1 MGSKAD
7 SRQRDQDLFEA
18 ELALTVE
25 IDEDS
30 NQFYGGVLREEDK
43 KGNLTYR
50 QLIFRQLV
58 RKAASGDS
66 KALQDVTDRILGKT
80 ALVTENKNMSMSY
93 TEYLQDLEKQEE
105 LLSIE
110 EAEFLLADPKE
121 SDLFE

>member
-30 NQFYGGVLREEDK
+30 NQFYGGVLRKEDG
-43 KGNLTYR
+43 GNLTFR

>member
-30 NQFYGGVLREEDK
+30 NQFYGGVLRKEDE
-43 KGNLTYR
+43 GNLTYR